1 MDYKEV
7 INEQIE
13 LLKGEQ
19 KKILDINA
27 SYVEKQCLIANTI
40 TELAIK
46 ASSIRW
52 VPKEVANNG

>member
-13 LLKGEQ
+13 CLKAEQ
-19 KKILDINA
+19 KKILNIN
-27 SYVEKQCLIANTI
+27 VEKQCLIATTI
-40 TELAIK
+40 AELAIK